1 MNTDLIY
8 KLLKYLSHG
17 TVIYLLFKFVPK
29 QPMADQD
36 ILLITI
42 IVILLYAIIENAC
55 AIFWTSDNNNS
66 TTSQLLTLGQCNTKC
81 ASKPDPKTEHMDNL
95 SSLLPSSLL
104 SQPSNPLPQ
113 QPAAI
118 PEPVKA
124 EVKSEVKP
132 AESKVEPNAI
142 KPDGEG
148 GYKIGM
154 PVNPQVTA
162 VGSRAQD
169 GELNNEMGYTDYSD
183 GAAGDYVDYNNFP
196 QHDLANAEFE
206 SGYSFLPPSQW
217 YPVPPHPPVCVS
229 EKRCPVCPVFTT
241 GLPADLKEWNASRRI
256 MPPDRINV
264 KYVEEKLNSGR

>member
-55 AIFWTSDNNNS
+55 AVFWTSENNNS

-81 ASKPDPKTEHMDNL
+81 ASKPDHATEHMDNL
-95 SSLLPSSLL
+95 SSLLPSSFL
-104 SQPSNPLPQ
+104 SQPVASPPVVSPPVVSPPELVTP
-113 QPAAI
+113 PS
-118 PEPVKA
+118 EPVKNDVSNVINLNNVDMSKY
-124 EVKSEVKP
+124 EKPVKP
-132 AESKVEPNAI
+132 QAS
-142 KPDGEG
+142 
-148 GYKIGM
+148 
-154 PVNPQVTA
+154 A

-169 GELNNEMGYTDYSD
+169 GELNNEMGYTDYND
-183 GAAGDYVDYNNFP
+183 GSTGDYVDYNNFP
-196 QHDLANAEFE
+196 QYDLANAEFE

-264 KYVEEKLNSGR
+264 KYIEEKLNSGR

>member
-1 MNTDLIY
+1 MSIIVTNTDLTY

-17 TVIYLLFKFVPK
+17 AVIYLLFKFVPK

-36 ILLITI
+36 ILLITT
-42 IVILLYAIIENAC
+42 IVILMYAIIENAC
-55 AIFWTSDNNNS
+55 ALWWTPENNNS
-66 TTSQLLTLGQCNTKC
+66 TTSQLLTLGQCNSKC
-81 ASKPDPKTEHMDNL
+81 ASDAAPKTEHMDNI
-95 SSLLPSSLL
+95 SSLLPQSVLSSLD
-104 SQPSNPLPQ
+104 SIVQKP
-113 QPAAI
+113 
-118 PEPVKA
+118 
-124 EVKSEVKP
+124 EVKP
-132 AESKVEPNAI
+132 EVKPEAKPEEAKADPNAV

-154 PVNPQVTA
+154 PVNSQVTS
-162 VGSRAQD
+162 VGSRAMD

-183 GAAGDYVDYNNFP
+183 GAAGNYVDYNNFP